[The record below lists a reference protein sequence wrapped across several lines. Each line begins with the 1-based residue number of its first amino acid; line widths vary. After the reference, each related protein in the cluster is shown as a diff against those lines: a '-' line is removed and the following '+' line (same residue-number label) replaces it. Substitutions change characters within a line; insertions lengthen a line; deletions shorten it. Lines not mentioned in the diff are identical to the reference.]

1 MSQPSGGVATGQSA
15 LGIVLRTPVFRM
27 LAGVIGLIGVF
38 NAAVY
43 PYQSLIGIE
52 RLGLT
57 EPQFAL
63 VMVLASVSG
72 VSATVLI
79 GILAD
84 QKANRRR
91 MALISAA
98 IGLGG
103 GAMMLMLPT
112 AAIFAVAHGVL
123 IPVAGSLFSQAFA
136 LNRLASAN
144 LPGHREGVQAA
155 IRAAMSATF
164 LVMLVL
170 LNVAMTSGLDVMA
183 VYAIGTLA
191 SVALVALIWLQWP
204 RDGETHWQDAPSGLR
219 LSQAL
224 AEMARPRVALRVLCL
239 GAVMSSGI
247 LYMVLVSLVFEAAEG
262 RGTAD
267 VALYVGLVAGWE
279 VPAMLM
285 LPRLV
290 AHLPR
295 ARVLVA
301 GTAIY
306 IGHLV
311 FLPVL
316 AESAW
321 VWALTIAAGIGG
333 TAMLIIPL
341 TYYQDLMQGR
351 PGTAA
356 SLMAVQKLVGDVMA
370 AAAFAIG
377 TAIGGY
383 GLTAA
388 IGGTIAMIGALGLW
402 LADRK
407 RPV

>member
-1 MSQPSGGVATGQSA
+1 MAQTA
-15 LGIVLRTPVFRM
+15 LGIVLKTPVFRM
-27 LAGVIGLIGVF
+27 LASVIGLIGVF
-38 NAAVY
+38 NAAVF

-52 RLGLT
+52 TLGLS

-63 VMVLASVSG
+63 VMVLASVCG

-79 GILAD
+79 GIMAD

-91 MALISAA
+91 MALISSVVGLAGAA
-98 IGLGG
+98 
-103 GAMMLMLPT
+103 LMVGLPT
-112 AAIFAVAHGVL
+112 AATFALAHGVL

-136 LNRLASAN
+136 LNRLASEG
-144 LPGHREGVQAA
+144 LPEHREGVQAA

-170 LNVAMTSGLDVMA
+170 LNLAMTAGLGVMA
-183 VYAIGTLA
+183 VYAMGTAA
-191 SVALVALIWLQWP
+191 SVALVALIWVQWP
-204 RDGETHWQDAPSGLR
+204 RDGATRWQDAPSGLR

-224 AEMARPRVALRVLCL
+224 AEIVRPHVALRVLCL
-239 GAVMSSGI
+239 GAVMSSGM
-247 LYMVLVSLVFEAAEG
+247 LYMVLVSLVFDAASG
-262 RGTAD
+262 RGPAA

-279 VPAMLM
+279 VPAMLV

-306 IGHLV
+306 ISHLV

-321 VWALTIAAGIGG
+321 LWALTIAAGIGG

-356 SLMAVQKLVGDVMA
+356 SLMAVQKLVGDILA

-377 TAIGGY
+377 TAIGSY

-388 IGGTIAMIGALGLW
+388 IGGGIAMAGALGLW
-402 LADRK
+402 LADRR